1 MEEDLIRITPNK
13 EKANSIFKMVEITL
27 EMIKQIDKNKFPSN
41 IAKEYYEVI
50 RELISIILL
59 LDGYKTMGE
68 GAHKRQIEYLEAN
81 YKEFSKSEIA
91 FIDELRITRNKIAY
105 DGFFVKVSYIDRK
118 LIYIL
123 KIIDKLKEIV
133 CKKMIREVKK

>member
-59 LDGYKTMGE
+59 LDGYKTVGE
-68 GAHKRQIEYLEAN
+68 GAHKRQIGYLEAN
-81 YKEFSKSEIA
+81 YKEFSKSEIV
-91 FIDELRITRNKIAY
+91 FIDDLRMTRNKIAY
-105 DGFFVKVSYIDRK
+105 DGFFVKGSYIDRK
-118 LIYIL
+118 LIDIL
-123 KIIDKLKEIV
+123 KVIDKLKEIV
-133 CKKMIREVKK
+133 HRKII